1 MTELYINGMKADVGK
16 DTVFSFNRDMI
27 DLNSPAAV
35 RGAFSKTV
43 DLPDTENNALIFK
56 GVSDPKSTHTLFNP
70 KIRTPFTLTVDGST
84 VQGYLRL
91 GSVSVKNGVRVY
103 KCTLM
108 AELGDFFYNLSFDE
122 KGGKRTFAGMWW
134 RFTDYGGKVMP
145 KEREDKVTV
154 LEWNSKYIT
163 ESWESMYAYNPDEF
177 PRNQKQVITGAVT
190 YQGVPANTDA
200 DKVLVK
206 WDNLTVEEQ
215 KYFKN
220 PEVTDGWVLTT
231 APREYHERETRDFKS
246 WNIRPAVRCSV
257 LFDTIADKVNN
268 GGYEFIVSDS
278 IKDSPYYKDTWLIL
292 NTLDMEENGNAG
304 IYSLGMDT
312 LRYDGYFAAHKE
324 LTAGGTMDTTYL
336 VEPKVNVSLNLGIQL
351 NKAVKNIYTS
361 YEAAYGV
368 NDESRYILYNYGGF
382 AMRLR
387 FESAGNVT
395 YSNVTL
401 ISSKISGCDGTW
413 GYGISNTNH
422 RLANI
427 IGCNEN
433 DISVLITDF
442 KIQSYNSAQGSGS
455 FVTLDKPITLTGNVP
470 HGTDV
475 KIFLEVRY
483 VQTNAR
489 DFYLPMAE
497 QLDGRSFMPVGYNAV
512 ITLDESTE
520 GVYSAVKPSLQKV
533 GVTKKTLFSDAI
545 TPYEFIT
552 GFARMLNLRFLCD
565 NGTVRMVT
573 MDEFYTGET
582 QILDGQYDVRQEVT
596 VNPIPFTTKYF
607 KYSLETAE
615 GLAYETYL
623 SKTDTPYGSYTKD
636 TGYCFNNDTTEALDG
651 VKFKSAIPYRLKSPW
666 VGTEMGWNPPVSVNS
681 PTFQYT
687 DTGGNAVTQ
696 AGMMIKGLATAAY
709 DTHPKLCMFDNTM
722 KTVKATGV
730 LAFLNHYQP
739 LKCTVTDA
747 LEICQELNG
756 GNQCHIWSTDGTVN
770 TVVDRIPCFSR
781 YLQDF
786 ETGVY
791 THSLDF
797 GKPEYT
803 FVGDSAKYGSVT
815 LHDNY
820 WRAYLDDL
828 YDPSQ
833 CKVSMKVFLRG
844 GMDDI
849 MRKFYYFDGCMW
861 AISSLKDYRLN
872 GTNPQQVEFVKVM
885 DTSSYTSNEL
895 WWTKDSLFETDD
907 NKYPPRKRLP
917 DNPVTPDEPDEPVI
931 PDNPSEYSNQY
942 LTFELLEESIV
953 EFDPNIYATSTP
965 DSIHYAEYSTD
976 GVNWYSLMYKA
987 KFPAGRVMF
996 KSILKPP
1003 SAEHDFDGL
1012 PGVFGIGHF
1021 KVSGAFKA
1029 SGNVLSMLYGDDFK
1043 GKTDISQYYYALTSL
1058 FVDCTTLTDAGNLVI
1073 PAVCHGC
1080 CASMFYGCTSLTTAP
1095 ELPALN
1101 LADNCY
1107 DRMFEDCTSLTT
1119 APELPATT
1127 LAESCY
1133 SYMFRGC
1140 TSLAESPVLP
1150 AESLKS
1156 YCYYRMFYR
1165 CTSLSR
1171 ITMLATGV
1179 GGATRLYEW
1188 TAGVP
1193 STGTFVKHPDM
1204 DSLPAGVSGIPE
1216 GWTVE
1221 DCQ

>member
-1 MTELYINGMKADVGK
+1 MTELYIKGMRADVGK
-16 DTVFSFNRDMI
+16 DTVFSFNREMI

-91 GSVSVKNGVRVY
+91 GSISVKNGVRVY

-122 KGGKRTFAGMWW
+122 KGGKRTFANMWW
-134 RFTDYGGKVMP
+134 RFTDYDGKVMP

-177 PRNQKQVITGAVT
+177 PRNQKQVITGAIT
-190 YQGVPANTDA
+190 YQGAPANTDA

-220 PEVTDGWVLTT
+220 PEITDGWVLTT
-231 APREYHERETRDFKS
+231 APREFHERETRDFKS

-268 GGYEFIVSDS
+268 GGYEFIVSDK
-278 IKDSPYYKDTWLIL
+278 IKESPYYKDTWLIL

-304 IYSLGMDT
+304 VYSLSMDT
-312 LRYDGYFAAHKE
+312 LQYDGYFTTHKE

-336 VEPKVNVSLNLGIQL
+336 VEPKANVSVNLGIQL

-361 YEAAYGV
+361 YTTNYRY
-368 NDESRYILYNYGGF
+368 NDRYRDIVYNYGGF
-382 AMRLR
+382 AFRIR
-387 FESAGNVT
+387 FESDGAVS

-401 ISSKISGCDGTW
+401 VSSKISGGNGAW
-413 GYGISNTNH
+413 GYGIPDVNH
-422 RLANI
+422 SIANI
-427 IGCNEN
+427 IGCNAD
-433 DISVLITDF
+433 DISVVITDF
-442 KIQSYNSAQGSGS
+442 KIQSYDSAQGSGS
-455 FVTLDKPITLTGNVP
+455 FVTLDKPITITGDVP

-475 KIFLEVRY
+475 KAYLEVRY
-483 VQTNAR
+483 VNFNQ
-489 DFYLPMAE
+489 FGLYLPMAE
-497 QLDGRSFMPVGYNAV
+497 NLEGNPEDRSFMPVGYNAT

-545 TPYEFIT
+545 NPYEFIT

-565 NGTVRMVT
+565 NGTVRMIT

-582 QILDGQYDVRQEVT
+582 QILDGQYDVRQEMT

-607 KYSLETAE
+607 KYALETAE

-666 VGTEMGWNPPVSVNS
+666 VGTETGWNPPVSVNS

-687 DTGGNAVTQ
+687 NTEGNAVTQ
-696 AGMMIKGLATAAY
+696 AGMMIRGLAAAAY

-747 LEICQELNG
+747 LEICHELNG

-770 TVVDRIPCFSR
+770 TIVDRIPCFSR

-820 WRAYLDDL
+820 WGAYLEDL
-828 YDPSQ
+828 YNPSQ
-833 CKVSMKVFLRG
+833 CKISMKVFLRG
-844 GMDDI
+844 GMDNI

-872 GTNPQQVEFVKVM
+872 GSNPQQVEFVKVM

-895 WWTKDSLFETDD
+895 WWTKDSLFDTEDT
-907 NKYPPRKRLP
+907 KYPPTRGVP

-942 LTFELLEESIV
+942 LTFEALEYG
-953 EFDPNIYATSTP
+953 EFSFTKNGYGDDIQ
-965 DSIHYAEYSTD
+965 YSRD
-976 GVNWYSLMYKA
+976 NGVTWNHLAS
-987 KFPAGRVMF
+987 GGTVRVYEGDKILW
-996 KSILKPP
+996 KSALKPG
-1003 SAEHDFDGL
+1003 DFA
-1012 PGVFGIGHF
+1012 FGIGCF
-1021 KVSGAFKA
+1021 SSYSDFSVY
-1029 SGNVLSMLYGDDFK
+1029 GNVMSLLYGDDFK
-1043 GKTDISQYYYALTSL
+1043 GKTDLMYDSVFYGL
-1058 FVDCTTLTDAGNLVI
+1058 FRDCTELWYAANLV
-1073 PAVCHGC
+1073 
-1080 CASMFYGCTSLTTAP
+1080 
-1095 ELPALN
+1095 LPALN
-1101 LADNCY
+1101 LTYACY
-1107 DRMFEDCTSLTT
+1107 RYMFSGCASLLST
-1119 APELPATT
+1119 PELPATT
-1127 LAESCY
+1127 LTDSCY
-1133 SYMFRGC
+1133 YGMFSNCNQNLRATPELPATALTDSCYYEMFDGC
-1140 TSLAESPVLP
+1140 THLNH
-1150 AESLKS
+1150 
-1156 YCYYRMFYR
+1156 
-1165 CTSLSR
+1165 
-1171 ITMLATGV
+1171 ITMLATDISADWCLFNWV
-1179 GGATRLYEW
+1179 RN
-1188 TAGVP
+1188 VS

-1221 DCQ
+1221 DSQ

>member
-1 MTELYINGMKADVGK
+1 MTELYINGMRADVSK
-16 DTVFSFNRDMI
+16 DTVFSFNREMI

-35 RGAFSKTV
+35 HGAYSKTV

-56 GVSDPKSTHTLFNP
+56 GVSDPKSTYTLFNP

-91 GSVSVKNGVRVY
+91 GSISVKNGVRTY

-134 RFTDYGGKVMP
+134 RFTDYDGKVMP

-163 ESWESMYAYNPDEF
+163 ESWDSMYAYNPDEF

-190 YQGVPANTDA
+190 YQGKPANTDA

-206 WDNLTVEEQ
+206 WGNLTVEEQ

-220 PEVTDGWVLTT
+220 PEITDGWVLTT
-231 APREYHERETRDFKS
+231 APREFHERETRDFKS

-268 GGYEFIVSDS
+268 GGYDFIVSDK
-278 IKDSPYYKDTWLIL
+278 IKESPYYKDTWLIL
-292 NTLDMEENGNAG
+292 NTLDMEKNGNAG
-304 IYSLGMDT
+304 VYSLNMET
-312 LRYDGYFAAHKE
+312 LHYDGYFTGQRE
-324 LTAGGTMDTTYL
+324 LTAGMTMDTTYL
-336 VEPKVNVSLNLGIQL
+336 VEPKANVSVNLGIQL

-361 YEAAYGV
+361 YAV
-368 NDESRYILYNYGGF
+368 NYRYNDRYRDIVYNYGGF
-382 AMRLR
+382 AFRMR
-387 FESAGNVT
+387 FEADGAVS

-401 ISSKISGCDGTW
+401 VSSKIAGGNGAW
-413 GYGISNTNH
+413 GYGIPDVNH
-422 RLANI
+422 SIANI
-427 IGCNEN
+427 IGCNAD
-433 DISVLITDF
+433 DISVVITDF
-442 KIQSYNSAQGSGS
+442 KLQTYESEQGSGS
-455 FVTLDKPITLTGNVP
+455 FVTLDSPITITGDVP

-475 KIFLEVRY
+475 KAYLEVRY
-483 VQTNAR
+483 VNFNQ
-489 DFYLPMAE
+489 FGLFLPMAE
-497 QLDGRSFMPVGYNAV
+497 NLKGNPEDRNFMPVGYAAV
-512 ITLDESTE
+512 IDIDESTE

-565 NGTVRMVT
+565 NGTVRMIT

-582 QILDGQYDVRQEVT
+582 QILDGQYDVRQDMT

-651 VKFKSAIPYRLKSPW
+651 VKFKAAIPYRLKSPW
-666 VGTEMGWNPPVSVNS
+666 VGTETDWKPPVSVNS

-687 DTGGNAVTQ
+687 DTDGNAVTQ
-696 AGMMIKGLATAAY
+696 AGMMIRGLDPAVY
-709 DTHPKLCMFDNTM
+709 DTHPKLCMFDSGLD
-722 KTVKATGV
+722 TVKCTGV

-747 LEICQELNG
+747 LEVCHELNG
-756 GNQCHIWSTDGTVN
+756 GNQCHVWCTDGSVN
-770 TVVDRIPCFSR
+770 TIVDRIPCFSR

-786 ETGVY
+786 VTGVY

-803 FVGDSAKYGSVT
+803 LVGDSAKYGSVT

-828 YDPSQ
+828 YSQSQ
-833 CKVSMKVFLRG
+833 CKISMKVYLRG

-861 AISSLKDYRLN
+861 TISSLKDYRLN
-872 GTNPQQVEFVKVM
+872 GSNPQQVEFVKVI

-895 WWTKDSLFETDD
+895 WWTKDSLFETEDT
-907 NKYPPRKRLP
+907 KYPPRKRLP
-917 DNPVTPDEPDEPVI
+917 DTPDEPVNPNEPVI
-931 PDNPSEYSNQY
+931 PDNPDNPSDYSNQY
-942 LTFELLEESIV
+942 LTFESLGYGDFSFTKNGYGGDIQYSR
-953 EFDPNIYATSTP
+953 DNGATWNYLASGGTVKVYEG
-965 DSIHYAEYSTD
+965 DKIL
-976 GVNWYSLMYKA
+976 W
-987 KFPAGRVMF
+987 
-996 KSILKPP
+996 KSALKPG
-1003 SAEHDFDGL
+1003 DFG
-1012 PGVFGIGHF
+1012 FGIGSF
-1021 KVSGAFKA
+1021 SSYSDFSVY
-1029 SGNVLSMLYGDDFK
+1029 GNVMSLLYGDDFN
-1043 GKTDISQYYYALTSL
+1043 GKTDLMYDSVFYGLFRDCTELWYAANLVL
-1058 FVDCTTLTDAGNLVI
+1058 PATTLTYACYRYMFSG
-1073 PAVCHGC
+1073 
-1080 CASMFYGCTSLTTAP
+1080 CASLQSTP
-1095 ELPALN
+1095 ELPATTLTQSCYYGMFSNCNQN
-1101 LADNCY
+1101 LRA
-1107 DRMFEDCTSLTT
+1107 

-1127 LAESCY
+1127 LSESCY
-1133 SYMFRGC
+1133 YEMFDGC
-1140 TSLAESPVLP
+1140 THLNN
-1150 AESLKS
+1150 
-1156 YCYYRMFYR
+1156 
-1165 CTSLSR
+1165 
-1171 ITMLATGV
+1171 ITMLATDISAEFGLFNWVDGV
-1179 GGATRLYEW
+1179 S
-1188 TAGVP
+1188 

-1204 DSLPAGVSGIPE
+1204 ASLPTGASGIPE
-1216 GWTVE
+1216 GWTVV
-1221 DCQ
+1221 DYQ

>member
-16 DTVFSFNRDMI
+16 DTVFSFNREMI

-56 GVSDPKSTHTLFNP
+56 GGSDPKSTHTLFNP

-108 AELGDFFYNLSFDE
+108 AELGDFFYNLSFDGN
-122 KGGKRTFAGMWW
+122 GGKRTFASMWW

-268 GGYEFIVSDS
+268 GGYEFIVSDK
-278 IKDSPYYKDTWLIL
+278 IKESPYYKDTWLIL

-304 IYSLGMDT
+304 IYSLSMDA
-312 LRYDGYFAAHKE
+312 LQYDGYFAAHKE

-351 NKAVKNIYTS
+351 DKAVKNIYTS
-361 YEAAYGV
+361 YAVDYRY
-368 NDESRYILYNYGGF
+368 NDRYRDVVYNYGGF
-382 AMRLR
+382 AFRIR
-387 FESAGNVT
+387 FESEGNVS

-401 ISSKISGCDGTW
+401 ISSKIYGGNGAW
-413 GYGISNTNH
+413 GYGIPDVNH
-422 RLANI
+422 GIANI

-433 DISVLITDF
+433 DISVVLTDF
-442 KIQSYNSAQGSGS
+442 KFQNYDSVQGSGS
-455 FVTLDKPITLTGNVP
+455 FVTLDKPITITSDVP

-475 KIFLEVRY
+475 KAYLEVRY
-483 VQTNAR
+483 VNFNQ
-489 DFYLPMAE
+489 FGLFLPMAE
-497 QLDGRSFMPVGYNAV
+497 SLDGNLEDNIVYRNFKPVGYNAT

-520 GVYSAVKPSLQKV
+520 GVYSGIKPSLQKV

-596 VNPIPFTTKYF
+596 VNPIPFTTKFF

-696 AGMMIKGLATAAY
+696 AGMMIRGLATAAY

-770 TVVDRIPCFSR
+770 TIVDRIPCFSR

-828 YDPSQ
+828 YNPSQ

-872 GTNPQQVEFVKVM
+872 GSNPQQVEFVKVM
-885 DTSSYTSNEL
+885 DKSSYTSNEL

-907 NKYPPRKRLP
+907 NKYPPTRGVP

-931 PDNPSEYSNQY
+931 PDNPDEPVTPDNPSEYSNQY
-942 LTFELLEESIV
+942 LTFEFLEESIV
-953 EFDPNIYATSTP
+953 EFDTNIYAHVP
-965 DSIHYAEYSTD
+965 DYYIKYSTD
-976 GVNWYSLMYKA
+976 GTTWDSLSGRHR
-987 KFPAGRVMF
+987 FPAGRV
-996 KSILKPP
+996 KLKATITPP

-1012 PGVFGIGHF
+1012 PGVFGIGYF

-1043 GKTDISQYYYALTSL
+1043 GKTDISQFYYALTSL

-1095 ELPALN
+1095 ELPATT

-1140 TSLAESPVLP
+1140 TSGQPVFP
-1150 AESLKS
+1150 Q
-1156 YCYYRMFYR
+1156 R
-1165 CTSLSR
+1165 
-1171 ITMLATGV
+1171 V
-1179 GGATRLYEW
+1179 RL
-1188 TAGVP
+1188 
-1193 STGTFVKHPDM
+1193 
-1204 DSLPAGVSGIPE
+1204 
-1216 GWTVE
+1216 
-1221 DCQ
+1221 

>member
-16 DTVFSFNRDMI
+16 DTVFSFNREMI

-108 AELGDFFYNLSFDE
+108 AELGDFFYNLSFDGN
-122 KGGKRTFAGMWW
+122 GGKRTFASMWW

-268 GGYEFIVSDS
+268 GGYEFIVSDR
-278 IKDSPYYKDTWLIL
+278 IKESPYYKDTWLIL

-312 LRYDGYFAAHKE
+312 MLYDGYFTAQSE

-336 VEPKVNVSLNLGIQL
+336 VEPKASVSLNLGIQL
-351 NKAVKNIYTS
+351 NRAVKNIYTS
-361 YEAAYGV
+361 YAVDYRY
-368 NDESRYILYNYGGF
+368 NDRYRDVVYNYGGF
-382 AMRLR
+382 AFRIR
-387 FESAGNVT
+387 FESEGNVS

-401 ISSKISGCDGTW
+401 ISSKIYGGNGAW
-413 GYGISNTNH
+413 GYGIPDVNH
-422 RLANI
+422 GIANI

-433 DISVLITDF
+433 DISVVLTDF
-442 KIQSYNSAQGSGS
+442 KFQNYDSVQGSGS
-455 FVTLDKPITLTGNVP
+455 FVTLDKPITITSDVP

-475 KIFLEVRY
+475 KAYLEVRY
-483 VQTNAR
+483 VNFNQ
-489 DFYLPMAE
+489 FGLYLPMAE
-497 QLDGRSFMPVGYNAV
+497 NLEGNKEDRMFMPVGYNAT

-696 AGMMIKGLATAAY
+696 AGMMIRGLAASAY

-770 TVVDRIPCFSR
+770 TIVDRIPCFSR

-885 DTSSYTSNEL
+885 DKSSYTSNEL

-907 NKYPPRKRLP
+907 NKYPPTRGVP
-917 DNPVTPDEPDEPVI
+917 DNPVTPDEPDEPVT
-931 PDNPSEYSNQY
+931 PDNPSEYSKQY
-942 LTFELLEESIV
+942 LTFEALEYG
-953 EFDPNIYATSTP
+953 EFSFTKNGTGDNIQYSRDNGTTWNYLVSGGTVKVYEGDKILWKST
-965 DSIHYAEYSTD
+965 
-976 GVNWYSLMYKA
+976 
-987 KFPAGRVMF
+987 
-996 KSILKPP
+996 LKPG
-1003 SAEHDFDGL
+1003 DFA
-1012 PGVFGIGHF
+1012 FGIGCF
-1021 KVSGAFKA
+1021 SSYSDFSVY
-1029 SGNVLSMLYGDDFK
+1029 GNVMSLLYGDDFR
-1043 GKTDISQYYYALTSL
+1043 GKTDLMYDSVFYGLFSGCTELWYA
-1058 FVDCTTLTDAGNLVI
+1058 ANLV
-1073 PAVCHGC
+1073 
-1080 CASMFYGCTSLTTAP
+1080 
-1095 ELPALN
+1095 LPALN
-1101 LADNCY
+1101 LTYQCY
-1107 DRMFEDCTSLTT
+1107 RYMFSGCASLLTT
-1119 APELPATT
+1119 PELPATTLAQSCYYGMFGNCNQNLRATPELPATT

-1133 SYMFRGC
+1133 YNMFCGC
-1140 TSLAESPVLP
+1140 THLNN
-1150 AESLKS
+1150 
-1156 YCYYRMFYR
+1156 
-1165 CTSLSR
+1165 
-1171 ITMLATGV
+1171 ITMLATDISADLCLFNWV
-1179 GGATRLYEW
+1179 RD
-1188 TAGVP
+1188 VS

-1204 DSLPAGVSGIPE
+1204 ESLPAGVSGIPE

>member
-1 MTELYINGMKADVGK
+1 MTELYINGMRADVGK
-16 DTVFSFNRDMI
+16 DTVFSFNREMI

-122 KGGKRTFAGMWW
+122 KGGKRTFASMWW

-154 LEWNSKYIT
+154 LEWNSRYIT
-163 ESWESMYAYNPDEF
+163 ESWESMYTYNPDEF

-231 APREYHERETRDFKS
+231 APREFHERETRDFKS

-268 GGYEFIVSDS
+268 GGYEFIVSDK
-278 IKDSPYYKDTWLIL
+278 IKESPYYKDTWLIL

-304 IYSLGMDT
+304 IYSLSMDA
-312 LRYDGYFAAHKE
+312 LQYDGYFAGQKE

-336 VEPKVNVSLNLGIQL
+336 VEPKASVSLNLGIQL

-361 YEAAYGV
+361 YAVDYRY
-368 NDESRYILYNYGGF
+368 NDRYRDIVYNYGGF
-382 AMRLR
+382 AFRIR
-387 FESAGNVT
+387 FESDGNVS

-401 ISSKISGCDGTW
+401 ISSKIYGGNGAW
-413 GYGISNTNH
+413 GYGIPDVNH
-422 RLANI
+422 GIANI
-427 IGCNEN
+427 IGCNAD
-433 DISVLITDF
+433 DISVVIADF
-442 KIQSYNSAQGSGS
+442 KFQNYDSVQGSGS
-455 FVTLDKPITLTGNVP
+455 FVTLDKPITITGDVP

-475 KIFLEVRY
+475 KAYLEVRY
-483 VQTNAR
+483 VNFNQ
-489 DFYLPMAE
+489 FGLYLPMAE
-497 QLDGRSFMPVGYNAV
+497 NLEGNKEDRMFMPVGYNAT

-582 QILDGQYDVRQEVT
+582 QILDGQYDVRQEMT

-623 SKTDTPYGSYTKD
+623 SKTDTLYGSYTKD

-651 VKFKSAIPYRLKSPW
+651 VKFKGAIPYRLKSPW

-696 AGMMIKGLATAAY
+696 AGMMIRGLAASAY

-770 TVVDRIPCFSR
+770 TIVDRIPCFSR

-820 WRAYLDDL
+820 WGAYLDDL
-828 YDPSQ
+828 YNPSQ

-885 DTSSYTSNEL
+885 DKSSYTSNEL

-907 NKYPPRKRLP
+907 NKYPPTRGVP
-917 DNPVTPDEPDEPVI
+917 DNPVTPDEPVI

-942 LTFELLEESIV
+942 LTFEALQYG
-953 EFDPNIYATSTP
+953 EFSFTMNGTGDNIQ
-965 DSIHYAEYSTD
+965 YSRDNGTTWNYLAP
-976 GVNWYSLMYKA
+976 GGTV
-987 KFPAGRVMF
+987 RVYEGDKILW
-996 KSILKPP
+996 KSALKPGYF
-1003 SAEHDFDGL
+1003 A
-1012 PGVFGIGHF
+1012 FGIGCF
-1021 KVSGAFKA
+1021 SSYSDFSVY
-1029 SGNVLSMLYGDDFK
+1029 GNVMSLLYGDDFN
-1043 GKTDISQYYYALTSL
+1043 GKTDLMYDRVFYGLFSGCTELWYA
-1058 FVDCTTLTDAGNLVI
+1058 DNLV
-1073 PAVCHGC
+1073 
-1080 CASMFYGCTSLTTAP
+1080 
-1095 ELPALN
+1095 LPALN
-1101 LADNCY
+1101 LTYQCYRYMFKGCASLLSTPELPATTLAQSCYYGMFSNCNQN
-1107 DRMFEDCTSLTT
+1107 LKT

-1127 LAESCY
+1127 LAEH
-1133 SYMFRGC
+1133 
-1140 TSLAESPVLP
+1140 
-1150 AESLKS
+1150 
-1156 YCYYRMFYR
+1156 CYYEMFDG
-1165 CTSLSR
+1165 CIHLNN
-1171 ITMLATGV
+1171 ITMLATDV
-1179 GGATRLYEW
+1179 SADYCLSNWVRN
-1188 TAGVP
+1188 VS

-1204 DSLPAGVSGIPE
+1204 ESLETGVSGIPE

>member
-16 DTVFSFNRDMI
+16 DTVFSFNREMI

-91 GSVSVKNGVRVY
+91 GSISVKNGVRTY

-108 AELGDFFYNLSFDE
+108 AELGDFFYNLSFDGN
-122 KGGKRTFAGMWW
+122 GGKRTFASMWW

-268 GGYEFIVSDS
+268 GGYEFIVSDK
-278 IKDSPYYKDTWLIL
+278 IKESPYYKDTWLIL

-304 IYSLGMDT
+304 IYSLSMDT
-312 LRYDGYFAAHKE
+312 LFYDGYFTGQRE

-336 VEPKVNVSLNLGIQL
+336 VEPKANVSVNLGIQL
-351 NKAVKNIYTS
+351 NRAVRNIHTS
-361 YEAAYGV
+361 YLAYY
-368 NDESRYILYNYGGF
+368 RYDGQEMPVYVYGGF
-382 AMRLR
+382 AFRLR
-387 FESAGNVT
+387 FEYDGNVS

-401 ISSKISGCDGTW
+401 ISSKIDGGKGTW
-413 GYGISNTNH
+413 GYKIPDVNH

-433 DISVLITDF
+433 DISVEVRDF
-442 KIQSYNSAQGSGS
+442 LLQKYENVYGKGS
-455 FVTLDKPITLTGNVP
+455 FINFEKPITLTGNVP

-475 KIFLEVRY
+475 KIFLEVQY
-483 VQTNAR
+483 VQTNSMGL
-489 DFYLPMAE
+489 YLPMAE
-497 QLDGRSFMPVGYNAV
+497 KTTFNRDEDEVFTPIGYTAT

-582 QILDGQYDVRQEVT
+582 QILDGQYDVRQEMT

-651 VKFKSAIPYRLKSPW
+651 VKFKGAIPYRLKSPW

-770 TVVDRIPCFSR
+770 TIVDRIPCFSR

-828 YDPSQ
+828 YNPSQ
-833 CKVSMKVFLRG
+833 CKVSMKVYLRG

-861 AISSLKDYRLN
+861 TISALKDYRLN
-872 GTNPQQVEFVKVM
+872 GSNPQQVEFVKVM
-885 DTSSYTSNEL
+885 DKSSYTSNEL

-907 NKYPPRKRLP
+907 NKYPPTRGVP
-917 DNPVTPDEPDEPVI
+917 DNPVTPDEPVI
-931 PDNPSEYSNQY
+931 PDNPDNPSEYSNQY
-942 LTFELLEESIV
+942 LTFEFLE
-953 EFDPNIYATSTP
+953 
-965 DSIHYAEYSTD
+965 DSRVKFKKVDTGTWDVMQYSED
-976 GVNWYSLMYKA
+976 NGVTWLGMLDNDNRYVFQAGA
-987 KFPAGRVMF
+987 KVLF
-996 KSILKPP
+996 KSTIKP
-1003 SAEHDFDGL
+1003 L
-1012 PGVFGIGHF
+1012 YVPGSRGIGCF
-1021 KVSGAFKA
+1021 STTGKFKA
-1029 SGNVLSMLYGDDFK
+1029 YGNTMSLLYGDDFR
-1043 GKTDISQYYYALTSL
+1043 GKTVLEQPDATFAYL
-1058 FVDCTTLTDAGNLVI
+1058 FNECTTLTDARNLVL
-1073 PAVCHGC
+1073 PATALGVECYMGMFNGC
-1080 CASMFYGCTSLTTAP
+1080 TNLTAAPELPATTLGESCYSQMFSSCTSLTTAP
-1095 ELPALN
+1095 SILPALN
-1101 LADNCY
+1101 LADYCY
-1107 DRMFEDCTSLTT
+1107 SSMFSLCTSLTT
-1119 APELPATT
+1119 APELPATI
-1127 LAESCY
+1127 LAYGCY
-1133 SYMFRGC
+1133 NQMFDLC
-1140 TSLAESPVLP
+1140 ASLNH
-1150 AESLKS
+1150 
-1156 YCYYRMFYR
+1156 
-1165 CTSLSR
+1165 
-1171 ITMLATGV
+1171 ITMLATDISADWCLFNWV
-1179 GGATRLYEW
+1179 RD
-1188 TAGVP
+1188 VS

-1204 DSLPAGVSGIPE
+1204 DSLPDGVSGIPE

>member
-16 DTVFSFNRDMI
+16 DTVFSFNREMI

-220 PEVTDGWVLTT
+220 PEITDGWVLTT

-268 GGYEFIVSDS
+268 GGYEFIVSDK
-278 IKDSPYYKDTWLIL
+278 IKESPYYKDTWLIL

-304 IYSLGMDT
+304 IYSPSMDA
-312 LRYDGYFAAHKE
+312 LQYDGYFTGQKE
-324 LTAGGTMDTTYL
+324 LTAGTMDTTYL
-336 VEPKVNVSLNLGIQL
+336 VEPKASVSLNLGIQL
-351 NKAVKNIYTS
+351 NRAVRNIHTS
-361 YEAAYGV
+361 YLAYY
-368 NDESRYILYNYGGF
+368 RYDGQETPVYVYGGF
-382 AMRLR
+382 AFRLR
-387 FESAGNVT
+387 FESDGNVS

-401 ISSKISGCDGTW
+401 ISSKIDGGKGTW
-413 GYGISNTNH
+413 GYKIPDVNH

-433 DISVLITDF
+433 DISVEVRDF
-442 KIQSYNSAQGSGS
+442 LLQKYDSVYGKGS
-455 FVTLDKPITLTGNVP
+455 FVNFEKPVTLTGDVP

-475 KIFLEVRY
+475 KIFLEVQY
-483 VQTNAR
+483 VQTNSMGL
-489 DFYLPMAE
+489 YLPMAE
-497 QLDGRSFMPVGYNAV
+497 KTTFNRDEDEVFTPIGYTAT

-651 VKFKSAIPYRLKSPW
+651 VKFKGAIPYRLKSPW

-696 AGMMIKGLATAAY
+696 AGMMIRGLATAAY

-770 TVVDRIPCFSR
+770 TIVDRIPCFSR

-820 WRAYLDDL
+820 WGAYLDDL
-828 YDPSQ
+828 YNPSQ

-872 GTNPQQVEFVKVM
+872 GSNPQQVEFVKVM
-885 DTSSYTSNEL
+885 DKSSYTSNEL
-895 WWTKDSLFETDD
+895 WWTKDSLFDTEDT
-907 NKYPPRKRLP
+907 KYPPRKRLP
-917 DNPVTPDEPDEPVI
+917 DNPDEPVMPDEPVTPDN

-942 LTFELLEESIV
+942 LTFEALEYG
-953 EFDPNIYATSTP
+953 EFSFTKNGTGDNIQ
-965 DSIHYAEYSTD
+965 YSRDNGTTWNYLVSGGTVKVYEGD
-976 GVNWYSLMYKA
+976 KILW
-987 KFPAGRVMF
+987 
-996 KSILKPP
+996 KSALKPG
-1003 SAEHDFDGL
+1003 DFA
-1012 PGVFGIGHF
+1012 FGIGCF
-1021 KVSGAFKA
+1021 SSYSDFSVY
-1029 SGNVLSMLYGDDFK
+1029 GNVMSLLYGDDFK
-1043 GKTDISQYYYALTSL
+1043 GKTDLMYDSVFYGL
-1058 FVDCTTLTDAGNLVI
+1058 FRDCTELWYADNLV
-1073 PAVCHGC
+1073 
-1080 CASMFYGCTSLTTAP
+1080 
-1095 ELPALN
+1095 LPALN
-1101 LADNCY
+1101 LTYQCY
-1107 DRMFEDCTSLTT
+1107 RYMFSGCASLLTT
-1119 APELPATT
+1119 PELPATTLAQSCYYGMFGNCNQNLRATPELPATT

-1133 SYMFRGC
+1133 YNMFCGC
-1140 TSLAESPVLP
+1140 THLNN
-1150 AESLKS
+1150 
-1156 YCYYRMFYR
+1156 
-1165 CTSLSR
+1165 
-1171 ITMLATGV
+1171 ITMLATDISADLCLFNWV
-1179 GGATRLYEW
+1179 RD
-1188 TAGVP
+1188 VS

-1204 DSLPAGVSGIPE
+1204 TSLPTGISGIPE